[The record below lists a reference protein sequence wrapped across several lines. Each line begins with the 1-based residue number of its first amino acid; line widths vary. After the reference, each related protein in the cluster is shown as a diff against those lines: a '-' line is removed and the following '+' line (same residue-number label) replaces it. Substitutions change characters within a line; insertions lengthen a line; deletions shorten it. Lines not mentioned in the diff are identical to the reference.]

1 MLRGILGQL
10 VLPKVGIKPLGSSL
24 GLGKSHGVWEIGN
37 FQKKPRKS
45 GFGSVPPGKEEQG
58 WVQLNVGRVGK
69 KELVEFCRR
78 LQRNYQGLDGP
89 WSTQGKWE
97 L

>member
-10 VLPKVGIKPLGSSL
+10 LLPKVGIKNL

-37 FQKKPRKS
+37 FQKKQEIRVWFCASRK
-45 GFGSVPPGKEEQG
+45 GEARMGPE
-58 WVQLNVGRVGK
+58 NAGRVGK
-69 KELVEFCRR
+69 EELVEFCGRI
-78 LQRNYQGLDGP
+78 QGVYQGLDGP